1 MTMTYKELQ
10 TALKTFRNEGL
21 TQIKLNSTKDLLQAE
36 YDRLTET
43 TPPKVKS
50 LIVCDREAISDVV
63 YAELVA
69 AFNLKDDECLPA
81 WGGFYRYEKPKKS
94 LTEPNIYFVLYEHV
108 NGRSGGNYQVKV
120 TFDEPSTTVIEPEV
134 NPTTDNEI
142 ETDTSE
148 IVITETLTI
157 TFHSFKEILKQR
169 KSSFRPK
176 KAHGFK
182 IVKEKRYDQLSLT
195 EWLGDTLAF
204 LDDDVIIWEC
214 DYIAA

>member
-1 MTMTYKELQ
+1 MLSYKQLQ
-10 TALKTFRNEGL
+10 TALKAFKAECRTS
-21 TQIKLNSTKDLLQAE
+21 IKLNATKVALQAE
-36 YDRLTET
+36 YDRLTVTET
-43 TPPKVKS
+43 V
-50 LIVCDREAISDVV
+50 
-63 YAELVA
+63 
-69 AFNLKDDECLPA
+69 
-81 WGGFYRYEKPKKS
+81 
-94 LTEPNIYFVLYEHV
+94 TEV
-108 NGRSGGNYQVKV
+108 
-120 TFDEPSTTVIEPEV
+120 EV

-148 IVITETLTI
+148 IVITETLTV
-157 TFHSFKEILKQR
+157 TYHSFRDIIRQR
-169 KSSFRPK
+169 KSSFRP